1 MNKYQSLTKLQL
13 KDFISRYQSGLN
25 LRKGNMGKILLVLV
39 GGLLLY
45 PSFLFSQ
52 ILYTPLAQAGFPHIL
67 ITLGYIAVSMIMLV
81 TAIPFIL
88 SIFFYSRDTAFL
100 SSLPIRESTIVF
112 SKLSAMYLYLLGLS
126 GLVFGPVLG
135 IYLVNS
141 TQIMGVLIPSALVF
155 LLSPILPLVLATII
169 IMPLMRFVGASK
181 RRNLFTILGNLVL
194 FITILVMQ
202 SFLTRLQTHPEA
214 MEQLLLQSDG
224 LLRVIGRTFPP
235 SIWVTKMIT
244 GSLVD
249 AILFLGINILTLLVL
264 FMLSKIIFRR
274 AVQAFNQQSSVSIKE
289 GSIYYKK
296 RSVGYQLIRRHILII
311 TTNPAF
317 FLNTFLVMLVP
328 VIIFFTMLFT
338 GEASFEML
346 HSPMLN
352 PIKPYIFTGIAASPA
367 ILGSL
372 SATAITREGKS
383 FWETKA
389 LPIRTEDNIRYRII
403 TSILI
408 SLAGTLLLSIVSQ
421 YLLRLPLLD
430 LLLGILTAILATL
443 FFMHIDIV
451 INIYRPFLDWTNPTA
466 AVKNNLNV
474 MISLAI
480 RVATAGLLY
489 PIFLILKGMDPK
501 IFFIA
506 ADVFFLVLFIIAR
519 KMIYGRLVHKFNQ
532 IL

>member
-214 MEQLLLQSDG
+214 MEQLLLH
-224 LLRVIGRTFPP
+224 L
-235 SIWVTKMIT
+235 
-244 GSLVD
+244 
-249 AILFLGINILTLLVL
+249 
-264 FMLSKIIFRR
+264 
-274 AVQAFNQQSSVSIKE
+274 KE
-289 GSIYYKK
+289 
-296 RSVGYQLIRRHILII
+296 
-311 TTNPAF
+311 
-317 FLNTFLVMLVP
+317 
-328 VIIFFTMLFT
+328 
-338 GEASFEML
+338 
-346 HSPMLN
+346 
-352 PIKPYIFTGIAASPA
+352 
-367 ILGSL
+367 
-372 SATAITREGKS
+372 
-383 FWETKA
+383 
-389 LPIRTEDNIRYRII
+389 
-403 TSILI
+403 
-408 SLAGTLLLSIVSQ
+408 
-421 YLLRLPLLD
+421 
-430 LLLGILTAILATL
+430 
-443 FFMHIDIV
+443 
-451 INIYRPFLDWTNPTA
+451 
-466 AVKNNLNV
+466 
-474 MISLAI
+474 
-480 RVATAGLLY
+480 
-489 PIFLILKGMDPK
+489 
-501 IFFIA
+501 
-506 ADVFFLVLFIIAR
+506 
-519 KMIYGRLVHKFNQ
+519 
-532 IL
+532 